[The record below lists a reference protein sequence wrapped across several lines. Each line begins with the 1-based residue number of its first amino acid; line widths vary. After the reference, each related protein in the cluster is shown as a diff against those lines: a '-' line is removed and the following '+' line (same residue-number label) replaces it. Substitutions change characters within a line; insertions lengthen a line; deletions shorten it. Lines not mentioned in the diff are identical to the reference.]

1 MNRTAHRLL
10 LGTLLATS
18 SAIALAQ
25 TPPPPAGPAHTG
37 PVAARP
43 GPGAQRDARPDPAQL
58 QQRMA
63 EHHARRMAE
72 LKVLLQITPAQEGA
86 WTAFAAA
93 MQPPAQPPQPPMARA
108 ELDKL
113 TAPQRIDLQAR
124 HEAERA
130 AHMKQRG
137 DAVKA
142 FYAQLNPEQQKVFDE
157 RGHLHGPGDGQR
169 GKPRG
174 GHHGHPGGPGG
185 PGSR

>member
-25 TPPPPAGPAHTG
+25 TPPPPAAPAS
-37 PVAARP
+37 ARP
-43 GPGAQRDARPDPAQL
+43 AAAQRDARPDPAQW

-63 EHHARRMAE
+63 ERHARRMAH

-86 WTAFAAA
+86 WNTFTAA
-93 MQPPAQPPQPPMARA
+93 MQAPAQPPRPPMARG
-108 ELDKL
+108 EHDKL
-113 TAPQRIDLQAR
+113 TTPERIDLMAR
-124 HEAERA
+124 HQAERA

-142 FYAQLNPEQQKVFDE
+142 LYAQLTPLQQKAFDQQASRHGRHGE
-157 RGHLHGPGDGQR
+157 RHGPG
-169 GKPRG
+169 PRG
-174 GHHGHPGGPGG
+174 QHEHRDHGRGPGAG
-185 PGSR
+185 PR